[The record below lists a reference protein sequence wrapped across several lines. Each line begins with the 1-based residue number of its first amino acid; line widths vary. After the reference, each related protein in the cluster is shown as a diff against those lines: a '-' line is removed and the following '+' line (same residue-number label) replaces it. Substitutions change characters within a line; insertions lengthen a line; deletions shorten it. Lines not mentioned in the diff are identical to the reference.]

1 MNKLYHSF
9 SDLIDF
15 KSPWNILAKKAGNP
29 LLTYEWFYAAAQ
41 AFHDDDKLYIFF
53 IFSSGKPVAIA
64 PLYQKKISGKYGR
77 LSIIGDND
85 LAEPTSLIYK
95 DNESLKELIQ
105 FIKSKNIACL
115 FNRIPSNIR
124 DDLEVSSKFD
134 YSHFINS
141 NGSQFL
147 DNVGDFSIFESSLSS
162 KRKSDLRRAYK
173 KLNSYDSHF
182 FRIFKPTFKEINET
196 LKIAFNVENAGWKGQ
211 NNSSITNNRKIENFI
226 TRLFE
231 SNSDNVSTIG
241 LLYVNDKVISC
252 NLALNFEH
260 KLWFIKIGYL
270 EEYKKCSPGILLTH
284 EMIRYCGNNN
294 IKSLEFL
301 GSSEKW
307 INLWRPNERNYMTFL
322 YYPVSY
328 SGLIAFKNDFL
339 YMTKRKISRIL
350 TKKG

>member
-1 MNKLYHSF
+1 MYKIYHSF
-9 SDLIDF
+9 SDLLDF
-15 KSPWNILAKKAGNP
+15 KSTWNTLAKQAGNP
-29 LLTYEWFYAAAQ
+29 LLTFEWFYEASQ
-41 AFHDDDKLYIFF
+41 AFHDKDKLYIFCV
-53 IFSSGKPVAIA
+53 IESGKPVAIA
-64 PLYQKKISGKYGR
+64 PLYQKNNSGKFGR
-77 LSIIGDND
+77 LYIIGDSV

-95 DNESLKELIQ
+95 DKKSLNKLIQ

-115 FNRIPSNIR
+115 FNRLPTNIR
-124 DDLEVSSKFD
+124 DDLGNTSKLD
-134 YSHFINS
+134 YSHVIDS

-147 DNVGDFSIFESSLSS
+147 DNVSDFSVFESTLSS

-173 KLNSYDSHF
+173 KLESYDTHHF
-182 FRIFKPTFKEINET
+182 KIFNPNFKEMKET
-196 LKIAFNVENAGWKGQ
+196 LKTAFNVEASGWKGN
-211 NNSSITNNRKIENFI
+211 NNSSISNNSNIENFL
-226 TRLFE
+226 TNLFE
-231 SNSDNVSTIG
+231 SYSGQISTIG
-241 LLYVNDKVISC
+241 LLYVDDKVISC

-260 KLWFIKIGYL
+260 KLWIIKIGYL

-294 IKSLEFL
+294 IKSVEFL

-328 SGLIAFKNDFL
+328 SGLIALKNDFL
-339 YMTKRKISRIL
+339 YITKCKISRIL